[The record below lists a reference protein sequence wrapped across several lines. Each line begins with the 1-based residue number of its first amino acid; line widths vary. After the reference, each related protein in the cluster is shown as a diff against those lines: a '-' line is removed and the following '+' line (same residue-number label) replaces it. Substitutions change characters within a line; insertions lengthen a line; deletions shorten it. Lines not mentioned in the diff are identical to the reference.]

1 MKTFIRGS
9 SPHTRGAP
17 HGPIGVEA
25 HEGIIPA
32 YAGSTSRSSA
42 ICFCC
47 TDHPRIRGEHQS
59 PSYPISPR
67 TGSSPHTRGARSCS
81 QANHTRRGIIPAY
94 AGSTIL
100 EFRTRRICSDH
111 PRIRGE
117 HEEHPTVSP
126 STEGSSP
133 HTRGAHFATAAFHV
147 SLRIIPA
154 YAGSTSALAAQ
165 VGVDL
170 RIIPA
175 YAGSTRWRFRRISM
189 STDHPRIRGEHG
201 VGLSNRRRSEGSSPH
216 TRGAPGFGAVVD
228 PERGIIP
235 AYAGSTPVD
244 KPVHITPPDHPRI
257 RGEHVKLSYL

>member
-154 YAGSTSALAAQ
+154 YAGSTDAA
-165 VGVDL
+165 
-170 RIIPA
+170 
-175 YAGSTRWRFRRISM
+175 
-189 STDHPRIRGEHG
+189 
-201 VGLSNRRRSEGSSPH
+201 
-216 TRGAPGFGAVVD
+216 AVAI
-228 PERGIIP
+228 E
-235 AYAGSTPVD
+235 A
-244 KPVHITPPDHPRI
+244 PPDHPRI
-257 RGEHVKLSYL
+257 RGEHYVNSVYPALAAGSSPHTRGAPALRAIYGRRPGIIPAYAGSTRQG